1 MPEGKIVLM
10 ATEVK
15 EIILKTTKELYTIK
29 NYRYSSFFAQQSV
42 EKFLKDMCSAKRE
55 DTNLR
60 IIRQSS
66 YWTRRRKRPVNELR
80 TSGWRKRRKN
90 TLFLCIAQKIYNEC

>member
-1 MPEGKIVLM
+1 MPEGKIFLM
-10 ATEVK
+10 AAEVK
-15 EIILKTTKELYTIK
+15 EVILKTTKELYTIK
-29 NYRYSSFFAQQSV
+29 NYRYSSFFAQQSI
-42 EKFLKDMCSAKRE
+42 EKFLKCSAKRE

-90 TLFLCIAQKIYNEC
+90 TLFLW